1 MTISKGMRKT
11 LWALVH
17 DRGNI
22 FRSEHAGM
30 DGMYPMGRLFE
41 RRLDAQA
48 YADHMAWK
56 RHERLRVVKV
66 RVTLEVVV

>member
-1 MTISKGMRKT
+1 MKAMRKT
-11 LWALVH
+11 LWALVRDGRH
-17 DRGNI
+17 L
-22 FRSEHAGM
+22 FRSEFEGM
-30 DGMYPMGRLFE
+30 SGMYPMGRLFE

-66 RVTLEVVV
+66 RVVLEVVV

>member
-1 MTISKGMRKT
+1 MKSMRKT
-11 LWALVH
+11 LWALVRDGRH
-17 DRGNI
+17 L

-30 DGMYPMGRLFE
+30 EGMYPMGRLFE

-66 RVTLEVVV
+66 RVVLEVVV